1 MQDVPQNRMKIVTC
15 TRVGI
20 AGGSYGPGEIV
31 DVSANDARLLIGIG
45 KARLA
50 EAAPASDAPAGL
62 TTEAADAL
70 VPETR
75 KRRTRS

>member
-50 EAAPASDAPAGL
+50 EQASEAPAVL

-70 VPETR
+70 VPET
-75 KRRTRS
+75 KRRRARS